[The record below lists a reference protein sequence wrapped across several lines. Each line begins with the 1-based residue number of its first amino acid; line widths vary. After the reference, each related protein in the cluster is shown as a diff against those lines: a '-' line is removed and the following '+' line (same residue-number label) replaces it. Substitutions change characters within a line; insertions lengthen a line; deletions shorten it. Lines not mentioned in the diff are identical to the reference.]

1 MSQDDKKPDA
11 RQDARRQAQ
20 QKARPEY
27 AASGS
32 VMPPHLDEDMRRA
45 AAEGASLVE
54 TIEVREYAGRFDG
67 TLVADAGEATAS
79 GAVRI
84 EVSSSCG
91 PVRNATLMLSSP
103 TRGGCHTATTD
114 DRGMACLD
122 NVAAGDDYTLALQAP
137 GYTGAKRAWMK
148 VNDREHAGETI
159 PVSARSIT
167 RIAYTCEAKLAAVSG
182 KVVLVHNRGRRD
194 ERQQPIAG
202 VTITDSQGRSKVSD
216 GDGEFQFTDLCP
228 DRVWSFSA
236 PATVKIGSRSLQL
249 IDEGR
254 QAVFADAGA
263 DTTCPILFR
272 FGSKLGELRLA
283 VRRAG
288 KRECGEPPRAEHF
301 IANAQ
306 FRIEREGSGDVIETQ
321 MLDASPAIVTGLR
334 AGTYIVT
341 ARVADATLAPCGSA
355 TTRITLCD
363 GQVFTYDEFLF
374 ERRPGLLVLGFQTE
388 DGQPIPDETTVT
400 LTSLLDGRK
409 QSQETRRA
417 IARFSVVPGEYSY
430 EMTDVLQ
437 GGRRLTGAPSVLDVT
452 GNQPIDERLITM
464 TENTL
469 GDNGIK
475 ITVYYPNG
483 DPASDVAGVIVD
495 DQGNVVGNVK
505 TNQFGTAEY
514 AVTRKGTYGVRFFAN
529 GQEAYTTA
537 VVASWANVQ
546 AMFGAATPAGTSARM
561 PAVAGGGGAIGA
573 VAESIVD
580 MSAYPVLTEEIGY
593 PPSPLA
599 PTSSTSTSGTSGF
612 PSGAPIGAVALTA
625 ISSVLGWKPRV
636 DDPKGFLGALTQSF
650 ALSETEGHVES
661 KWTPRSYAVQTD
673 LAGGITGAQAS
684 VYARAQAA
692 VDAANPLVDGLY
704 ALRDDADPQDVDA
717 LKKVVRGQMGEL
729 VSELGIPGG
738 PRIARVEQLFTLLLG
753 NPETITDPDAVIGQV
768 GTLRSELGLWST
780 AAAAQN
786 GIVLV
791 NTVEEEQNVTN
802 YRILVDYL
810 TSLRQSW
817 MNNRQFFSRTTGTPF
832 FGTQLVLLSR
842 QLSVIAESVNE
853 VRFALDSV
861 FIGPA
866 ERQTVQLQFPA
877 SVNLPPNTQR
887 VGAATNNVVN
897 SKALL
902 IEELL
907 DWVEHFATSEG
918 PRLIQDGGK
927 YAVGNT
933 VLPVAVQLRNLAF
946 GAMQPQAA
954 ATLPRGYRTLR
965 VQRALQELASQ
976 LDGLTVLA
984 VPISHTIPSQT

>member
-1 MSQDDKKPDA
+1 MQDDKKPDA

-27 AASGS
+27 AASGPAIPS
-32 VMPPHLDEDMRRA
+32 HLDEDMRRA
-45 AAEGASLVE
+45 EAEAASLVE
-54 TIEVREYAGRFDG
+54 TIEVREYAGRFAEA
-67 TLVADAGEATAS
+67 LVADPVETPAS
-79 GAVRI
+79 GAVRV
-84 EVSSSCG
+84 EVSSPCG

-122 NVAAGDDYTLALQAP
+122 DVAVGEDYALVLQAP
-137 GYTGAKRAWMK
+137 GYTGAKRTWMK

-159 PVSARSIT
+159 PVSDRGVT
-167 RIAYTCEAKLAAVSG
+167 RIAYTCEAKLATVSG
-182 KVVLVHNRGRRD
+182 KVVLVHNRGCHD

-202 VTITDSQGRSKVSD
+202 VTVIDSAGRSQVSD
-216 GDGEFQFTDLCP
+216 NDGEVRFAGLCP

-249 IDEGR
+249 IDQGR

-263 DTTCPILFR
+263 DSTCPILFR
-272 FGSKLGELRLA
+272 FGARLGELRLA
-283 VRRAG
+283 ARRAG
-288 KRECGEPPRAEHF
+288 KRECGEPQRPEHF

-306 FRIEREGSGDVIETQ
+306 FRIEREGSGDVIEAQ
-321 MLDASPAIVTGLR
+321 MLDASPAIVTGLP
-334 AGTYIVT
+334 AATYVVT
-341 ARVADATLAPCGSA
+341 AYVADTTLAPCGSA

-374 ERRPGLLVLGFQTE
+374 DRRPSQVVLGFETE
-388 DGQPIPDETTVT
+388 DGRPIPDETTVT
-400 LTSLLDGRK
+400 LTSLHDGKR

-417 IARFSVVPGEYSY
+417 IARFSVVPGEYNL
-430 EMTDVLQ
+430 EMTDIFD
-437 GGRRLTGAPSVLDVT
+437 GGKRLAGPASVIHVT
-452 GNQPIDERLITM
+452 GNQPLDEKVIKM
-464 TENTL
+464 FENTL
-469 GDNGIK
+469 SENGIK
-475 ITVYYPNG
+475 VTVYWHNG
-483 DPASDVAGVIVD
+483 DPASDVDGVVVD
-495 DQGNVVGNVK
+495 DQGNVVGKVK
-505 TNQFGTAEY
+505 TNRLGTATY
-514 AVTRKGTYGVRFFAN
+514 AVTRKGTYAIRFFAN
-529 GQEAYTTA
+529 GQEASTTA

-546 AMFGAATPAGTSARM
+546 AMFGTAPAGTSSRM
-561 PAVAGGGGAIGA
+561 PALAGGGGAIGA

-599 PTSSTSTSGTSGF
+599 PTSTSTSGTSGF
-612 PSGAPIGAVALTA
+612 PVGAPIGAVALTA

-650 ALSETEGHVES
+650 ALSEIEGHVET
-661 KWTPRSYAVQTD
+661 KWTPRTYAVQTD

-704 ALRDDADPQDVDA
+704 ALRDDADPQDVEA
-717 LKKVVRGQMGEL
+717 LKKLVRGQMGEL

-738 PRIARVEQLFTLLLG
+738 PRIARVEQLFMLLLG
-753 NPETITDPDAVIGQV
+753 TPETLTDPDAVSGQIG
-768 GTLRSELGLWST
+768 TMRSELGLWST

-817 MNNRQFFSRTTGTPF
+817 INNRQFFSRTTGTPF

-866 ERQTVQLQFPA
+866 ERQTVQLQFPG
-877 SVNLPPNTQR
+877 SVTLPPNPQR
-887 VGAATNNVVN
+887 IGAAANNVVN
-897 SKALL
+897 SKPLL

-907 DWVEHFATSEG
+907 DWVEHFATAEG